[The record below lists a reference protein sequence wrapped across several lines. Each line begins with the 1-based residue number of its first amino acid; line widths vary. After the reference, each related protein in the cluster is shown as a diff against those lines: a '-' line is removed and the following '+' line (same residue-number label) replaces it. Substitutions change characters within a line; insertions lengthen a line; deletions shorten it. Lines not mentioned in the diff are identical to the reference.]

1 MRFLQILATLICLLV
16 AAPAWA
22 GVNVNSATQG
32 ELETL
37 PGIGPSKASAI
48 LEYRAANGPFTSL
61 ADLDNVPGIGP
72 ATLQNIAAS
81 VEFGEEGEAAASGRE
96 HTEPSVEA
104 PKSTGGVNINSASAS
119 QLESLPGI
127 GPAKASAIL
136 ADRDENGPFGSCQDL
151 TRVNG
156 IGDAT
161 VRNMGSACSVE

>member
-1 MRFLQILATLICLLV
+1 MRILHLIAMLLCLFVAT
-16 AAPAWA
+16 PAWA

-72 ATLQNIAAS
+72 ATLQNIAPS

-96 HTEPSVEA
+96 PETSSVEP
-104 PKSTGGVNINSASAS
+104 PKSTGGVNINTASTT

-127 GPAKASAIL
+127 GPAKAAAIV
-136 ADRDENGPFGSCQDL
+136 ADRDQNGPFGSCQDL
-151 TRVNG
+151 TRVTG

-161 VRNMGSACSVE
+161 VRNMGSACAAE